1 MNNSTNITTTN
12 TTDSTTNSTSSS
24 SPRPDT
30 IGLVLLV
37 FVAYILF
44 IICGGCILARGVRS
58 LVTQRLKKSNPTQ
71 DIDLTPLE
79 VNTGRQTSSA
89 TKECII

>member
-1 MNNSTNITTTN
+1 MNNSTNITTT
-12 TTDSTTNSTSSS
+12 TNSTSNSTSS

-30 IGLVLLV
+30 VGLVLLV

-58 LVTQRLKKSNPTQ
+58 LVTQRLKKANPVVQ

-79 VNTGRQTSSA
+79 VNTGRQSTTTT

>member
-1 MNNSTNITTTN
+1 MNNTTN
-12 TTDSTTNSTSSS
+12 TTNTNSTTNSSS

-30 IGLVLLV
+30 VGLVLLV

-58 LVTQRLKKSNPTQ
+58 LVTQRLKKSTPTQ

-79 VNTGRQTSSA
+79 ANVERPTY

>member
-1 MNNSTNITTTN
+1 MNNTTN
-12 TTDSTTNSTSSS
+12 TTNTNSTTNSSS

-30 IGLVLLV
+30 VGLVLLV

-58 LVTQRLKKSNPTQ
+58 LVTQRLKKANPVVQ

-79 VNTGRQTSSA
+79 ENVERPTY

>member
-1 MNNSTNITTTN
+1 MNNSTNITTSN
-12 TTDSTTNSTSSS
+12 STTNSTS

-58 LVTQRLKKSNPTQ
+58 LVTQRLKKSTPTQ

-79 VNTGRQTSSA
+79 ANVERPTY

>member
-1 MNNSTNITTTN
+1 MNNNTN
-12 TTDSTTNSTSSS
+12 TTTSNSTSNSTSSS

-44 IICGGCILARGVRS
+44 IICGGCILARGVHG
-58 LVTQRLKKSNPTQ
+58 LVTQRLKKSTPVVQ

-79 VNTGRQTSSA
+79 LARPPPPSQI
-89 TKECII
+89 KEYII